1 MKKVKMTDEQMEA
14 MAPGEY
20 TTWEKRVWRRGYEAA
35 LSQQPAAVDEAA
47 AIRAFEEHLNASADD
62 PYFEGEL
69 ELWLAAWRAA
79 LAQQPEAQCGEELP
93 SPLNGDFDCPK
104 AAAARSC
111 PCGFCRALRTPSA
124 PVKVEGFDEWFDEY
138 TKNNYTDEM
147 LALAAWKQALAQP
160 PACKSRIEQVAQEV
174 LAEYENDEAFDFLKA
189 VVGKIVA
196 RVAE

>member
-35 LSQQPAAVDEAA
+35 LSQQPEV
-47 AIRAFEEHLNASADD
+47 
-62 PYFEGEL
+62 
-69 ELWLAAWRAA
+69 
-79 LAQQPEAQCGEELP
+79 QCGEELP

-124 PVKVEGFDEWFDEY
+124 PAAVDEAAAIRAFEEHFNASADDPYFEGELELW
-138 TKNNYTDEM
+138 
-147 LALAAWKQALAQP
+147 LAAWRAALAQQPEARGGGDVIQRHVVTKYRDGSVHVADVAALAQP

-174 LAEYENDEAFDFLKA
+174 LAEHEGDEAFDFLKA

-196 RVAE
+196 RATQ